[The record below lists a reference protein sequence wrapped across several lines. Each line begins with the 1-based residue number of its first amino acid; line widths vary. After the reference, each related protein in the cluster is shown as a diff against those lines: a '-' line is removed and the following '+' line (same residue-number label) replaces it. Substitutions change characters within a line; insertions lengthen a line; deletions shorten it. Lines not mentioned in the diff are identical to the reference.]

1 MCVKCK
7 QKAVEIDERTPRV
20 GFLQGL
26 EELRRFQTEKHQ
38 AKNKEYRRV

>member
-7 QKAVEIDERTPRV
+7 RKAVEIDRRTPPVR
-20 GFLQGL
+20 FLQGL

-38 AKNKEYRRV
+38 SKNKGYRRV